1 MKCDHCDKAAT
12 FHITELTDAGVCEH
26 HLCQEHA
33 AMHLMQPDTSSTPIG
48 PGPSIAGA
56 IAQHFQIGQA
66 GAAMA
71 ALDETTCPVC
81 RLTFYQ
87 FRQAGRLGCPH
98 DYHAFAA
105 QLEPLLISI
114 HGESVHT
121 GKRPRR
127 QSRSTD
133 ALTRVI
139 ELRRELDRAVEREDY
154 ERALELRNAMR
165 RLTDSFERGGDP
177 S

>member
-26 HLCQEHA
+26 HLCQDHA
-33 AMHLMQPDTSSTPIG
+33 AMHLMQPDSSDEPIS
-48 PGPSIAGA
+48 PSTSIAGA

-66 GAAMA
+66 SAAMA
-71 ALDETTCPVC
+71 AIDETTCPVC
-81 RLTFYQ
+81 QLNFYQ

-127 QSRSTD
+127 CPRSTD
-133 ALTRVI
+133 SLTHLI
-139 ELRRELDRAVEREDY
+139 ELRRQLDEAVEREDY
-154 ERALELRNAMR
+154 ELASELRDTMQ
-165 RLTDSFERGGDP
+165 RLSDSFERGEDP